1 MNGLDG
7 IPLWL
12 AVPVAGLVML
22 GATLTLIG
30 AWGFVRLQSFY
41 DRLHAPTLASSWG
54 TGGVILA
61 SALLASYQQERTIIH
76 ELVVGL
82 GIMATVPVTLMLLG
96 RAALHR
102 DRIEGTMPQPGETPD
117 SDPQTAGAK
126 TEIETGVSATSD
138 TIVHADPH
146 QTGDAD
152 DAPDPDRASDPDPDP
167 ASDPVTAPAP
177 GGSDGNPT
185 GSRPPGARTD
195 GPRRGDARRQDAD
208 PGHPEGAS
216 ATPPADPPQERS

>member
-41 DRLHAPTLASSWG
+41 DRLHAPTLATSWG

-102 DRIEGTMPQPGETPD
+102 DRLEGTMPQPGETPE
-117 SDPQTAGAK
+117 SDPQMAETGAE
-126 TEIETGVSATSD
+126 TPPVETGVSPASDAT
-138 TIVHADPH
+138 VHADPH
-146 QTGDAD
+146 QIDAEVMETGDD
-152 DAPDPDRASDPDPDP
+152 PGDERPENAPPSR
-167 ASDPVTAPAP
+167 PAP
-177 GGSDGNPT
+177 GLPDPRPSDP
-185 GSRPPGARTD
+185 RPSD
-195 GPRRGDARRQDAD
+195 PRPSHPRAPADARAR
-208 PGHPEGAS
+208 EGAP